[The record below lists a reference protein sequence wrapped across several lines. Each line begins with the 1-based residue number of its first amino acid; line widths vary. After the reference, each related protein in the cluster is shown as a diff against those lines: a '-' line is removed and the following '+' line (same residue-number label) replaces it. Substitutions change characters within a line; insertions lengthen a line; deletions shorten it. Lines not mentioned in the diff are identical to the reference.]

1 MPVSAVDIKNLEKFA
16 DRIFG
21 QVGID
26 VEFTRHFLDRVND
39 ERNGEPIVPAELTRL
54 FKQEHKR
61 WGKPIAQMGP
71 DSEAVMRDLQTNINM
86 PFALVWDKDNDELD
100 LIAKTIMRKDN
111 FTTPNRVFAVEDS
124 PFRIGTRYEMPRKS
138 IRPLPV
144 VRESV
149 VQMMSSEQMLAKL
162 SKEMQGTHTG
172 APDPSSD
179 WSKYVLSHKGFALKD
194 IQVDKIPTAVKS
206 DGMSQA
212 NIEKYKKADTTKFP
226 PVVIGDNGYLLD
238 GNHRLQAYKYQG
250 IKTIKA
256 YIGESTFVTEA
267 FNNPYP
273 INWFQKT
280 QEVWEGSARL
290 PDGSNLYIDI
300 TESDEGYYNI
310 EFAKSDTQGKGATMK
325 ATGTGDE
332 FRIFAT
338 VQAGV
343 LEWWKSVDEDDVH
356 KITFN
361 ASKQDDDSKNRYKL
375 YARFA
380 KQWASKIGWV
390 ATSRDEDGSISF
402 VLIKPAAAKFAK
414 DQDLEVMESK
424 LIKHPTEIGTY
435 LFNYKGNEYKISKH
449 LNNNER
455 HTGEWSAFV
464 KTKSTYND
472 IEDWD
477 WIDTVYSRAY
487 IIQRIKDTA
496 EFPAEALV
504 SKDPK
509 LPNLKEPSKKS
520 KYAKRKAGMTPIKVN
535 EDPERVEFDVSGNKD
550 KGYVLNKILVPKDL
564 RDTGIGTKAM
574 KDFIAKADAEDAI
587 IALTPS
593 NAFGGAKLRLIHFY
607 KRFGFVLN
615 KGRNK
620 DFRYRETMIRY
631 PTNYKVEGRQI
642 TELFN
647 SAYNW
652 NWQTND
658 TDFALATFDTDDS
671 NTVLVQ
677 FKSKSPGSPNFEVG
691 FQKGDSVTRSGEGDE
706 FKIFATVIDT
716 IQEFMLSRPTVE
728 SISFVAKREGKA
740 LDGPHIRDSRAE
752 LYKRMVTKFANK
764 HNMEFTWQVI
774 ARMTEFIL
782 RRKVTGVNEADT
794 LNLPSIIDNTIVTL
808 GKLFAK
814 NNYEIRIVGGAVR
827 DVALDRTPK
836 DIDLATDA
844 TPTEMQAMFDSAGIR
859 HIPTGI
865 EHGTI
870 TAVIDNEPYE
880 ITTLRADKN
889 TDGRHAEVAFVRSW
903 EEDAKR
909 RDLTYNA
916 MSLDMEGNVHDYFG
930 GMDDLQNK
938 VSKFVGDPEERI
950 KEDYLRILRYF
961 RFQSKLDT
969 PTFDKEI
976 IDVISK
982 NAKGLTQIS
991 AERIW
996 QEMSKL
1002 LVSPGMADAVSWI
1015 DKAGVAKYIGLDI
1028 TGTPKQFDNPI
1039 IALANIIS
1047 DDSLGSKWKL
1057 SNSDKELLTFL
1068 IKNKLTKI
1076 NQTRAEDLVA
1086 GGFSDSYVQAL
1097 ATLQNVKLQYVNV
1110 PEFPVTGKDLIALGI
1125 KSGPNLGILLAK
1137 LKQIWQQSRF
1147 KASKEDLLKNLA
1159 DVVEGKSPHKKGTPK
1174 YKKHMAAMHAG
1185 MNEELDYTQPDFD
1198 AEWEEAERYPKFKEM
1213 GKEEWIKLASKGKSI
1228 NIDNILSNLIGN
1240 TEAGEKFRHT
1250 WNNLEPAKK
1259 KRFLQA
1265 LKKEK
1270 IELPL
1275 IARFPDN
1282 KLELIGGNTRL
1293 TGLML
1298 NKGEARAWIF
1308 NA

>member
-1 MPVSAVDIKNLEKFA
+1 MTTKKPNGSTKIYLDMDGVLADFFGEWATLAGVTTGNWKDIPPAKIDPTLDKMIGTDFFNRLPKFPTTNALVSMVLKYTGEYHINSSPLRGDHENSGSWKKVWIKRELNPQPVSIVITGRKESYAVNRDGSPNILIDDRGANIDAWTIKGGIGIKYQADENTIAEVRARLDKF
-16 DRIFG
+16 F
-21 QVGID
+21 
-26 VEFTRHFLDRVND
+26 N
-39 ERNGEPIVPAELTRL
+39 
-54 FKQEHKR
+54 
-61 WGKPIAQMGP
+61 
-71 DSEAVMRDLQTNINM
+71 VM
-86 PFALVWDKDNDELD
+86 PEV
-100 LIAKTIMRKDN
+100 
-111 FTTPNRVFAVEDS
+111 
-124 PFRIGTRYEMPRKS
+124 
-138 IRPLPV
+138 PV
-144 VRESV
+144 VTDTTDDITEGAE
-149 VQMMSSEQMLAKL
+149 QKMSSEQMLAKL

-179 WSKYVLSHKGFALKD
+179 WSKYVLSHKGFTLKD

-256 YIGESTFVTEA
+256 YIGKST
-267 FNNPYP
+267 N
-273 INWFQKT
+273 
-280 QEVWEGSARL
+280 
-290 PDGSNLYIDI
+290 
-300 TESDEGYYNI
+300 
-310 EFAKSDTQGKGATMK
+310 
-325 ATGTGDE
+325 
-332 FRIFAT
+332 
-338 VQAGV
+338 V
-343 LEWWKSVDEDDVH
+343 L
-356 KITFN
+356 
-361 ASKQDDDSKNRYKL
+361 
-375 YARFA
+375 
-380 KQWASKIGWV
+380 
-390 ATSRDEDGSISF
+390 
-402 VLIKPAAAKFAK
+402 
-414 DQDLEVMESK
+414 ESK

-509 LPNLKEPSKKS
+509 LPNLKEPNKKS
-520 KYAKRKAGMTPIKVN
+520 KYAKRKAGLTPIKVN

>member
-1 MPVSAVDIKNLEKFA
+1 MTTKKPNGSTKIYLDMDGVLADFFGEWATLAGVTTGNWKDIPPAKIDPTLDKMIGTDFFNRLPKFPTTNALVSMVLKYTGEYHINSSPLRGDHENSGSWKKVWIKRELNPQPVSIVITGRKESYAVNRDGSPNILIDDRGANIDAWTIKGGIGIKYQADENTIAEVRARLDKF
-16 DRIFG
+16 F
-21 QVGID
+21 
-26 VEFTRHFLDRVND
+26 N
-39 ERNGEPIVPAELTRL
+39 
-54 FKQEHKR
+54 
-61 WGKPIAQMGP
+61 
-71 DSEAVMRDLQTNINM
+71 VM
-86 PFALVWDKDNDELD
+86 PEV
-100 LIAKTIMRKDN
+100 
-111 FTTPNRVFAVEDS
+111 
-124 PFRIGTRYEMPRKS
+124 
-138 IRPLPV
+138 PV
-144 VRESV
+144 VTDTTDDITEGAE
-149 VQMMSSEQMLAKL
+149 QKMSSEQMLAKL

-179 WSKYVLSHKGFALKD
+179 WSKYVLSHKGFTLKD

-256 YIGESTFVTEA
+256 YIGEST
-267 FNNPYP
+267 N
-273 INWFQKT
+273 
-280 QEVWEGSARL
+280 
-290 PDGSNLYIDI
+290 
-300 TESDEGYYNI
+300 
-310 EFAKSDTQGKGATMK
+310 
-325 ATGTGDE
+325 
-332 FRIFAT
+332 
-338 VQAGV
+338 V
-343 LEWWKSVDEDDVH
+343 L
-356 KITFN
+356 
-361 ASKQDDDSKNRYKL
+361 
-375 YARFA
+375 
-380 KQWASKIGWV
+380 
-390 ATSRDEDGSISF
+390 
-402 VLIKPAAAKFAK
+402 
-414 DQDLEVMESK
+414 ESK

-509 LPNLKEPSKKS
+509 LPNLKEPNKKS
-520 KYAKRKAGMTPIKVN
+520 KYAKRKAGLTPIKVN